1 MIFQIHPIDG
11 LEKKRSTALICH
23 LSACTTVIELL
34 DENVGKY
41 LQASKAAL
49 DLRRSE
55 IRLLNMKSHI
65 SRTSVTKPMF
75 VLADLTWRRQA
86 DSWQHRVVGTHRAWT
101 AHCAVPHPAANG
113 ICLHGFQC
121 GWVPCCILRQT
132 WVLFRWHGMAMP
144 RQCLMLLG
152 FVYIIYILNHFDI
165 SWQ

>member
-41 LQASKAAL
+41 LEASKAAL

-86 DSWQHRVVGTHRAWT
+86 DS
-101 AHCAVPHPAANG
+101 
-113 ICLHGFQC
+113 
-121 GWVPCCILRQT
+121 
-132 WVLFRWHGMAMP
+132 
-144 RQCLMLLG
+144 
-152 FVYIIYILNHFDI
+152 
-165 SWQ
+165 